1 MLKHIIKKI
10 LAMKKNITIISIF
23 LFITLSV
30 FSQKIETIDYG
41 TDYYNLKEVGYLD
54 FKMKCSSGWRINGT
68 LVPYML
74 ENDAPYS
81 SKGYANSKF
90 QSFLKSKDSQLEKM
104 YKKDLVKLGDE
115 FHKYHNHLYSGFKSG
130 SKKAFKYMKL
140 HLDKFEIISEYYKD
154 LYNYKLDKA
163 EEEKLIAAKMDS
175 ISKITSA
182 SINQTQS
189 DINNDEELNNLK
201 KSKIESINSI
211 STEYNVRIKQLETEK
226 KEKIAKLELSNYTE
240 RKNEIVKEYDPK
252 IVKLKTEKQSKIKD
266 AETFWDD
273 KINNRENEISIIIE
287 NKTSQIE
294 NSQIKAQNTERKE
307 TKSVNQL
314 EKEIEQIEI
323 NYEKAINDIDTKIKG
338 LFGK

>member
-1 MLKHIIKKI
+1 MR
-10 LAMKKNITIISIF
+10 KNITIIALLI
-23 LFITLSV
+23 LITLTG

-54 FKMKCSSGWRINGT
+54 FKMKQSSGWRINGT

-90 QSFLKSKDSQLEKM
+90 QSYLKSKDSQLEKM

-115 FHKYHNHLYSGFKSG
+115 FHKYHNRLYSGFKSG
-130 SKKAFKYMKL
+130 SKKAFNYMQL

-163 EEEKLIAAKMDS
+163 EEEKMIAAKMDS
-175 ISKITSA
+175 ISKTTSA
-182 SINQTQS
+182 NINQAQAE
-189 DINNDEELNNLK
+189 INNDEELNNLK
-201 KSKIESINSI
+201 KGKIESINSI
-211 STEYNVRIKQLETEK
+211 STEYNVKIKQLETEK
-226 KEKIAKLELSNYTE
+226 KEKIAKLELTNYTE
-240 RKNEIVKEYDPK
+240 RKNEIIKEYDPK
-252 IVKLKTEKQSKIKD
+252 IAKLKTEKQSKIKD

-273 KINNRENEISIIIE
+273 KISNREEEINIIIE

-294 NSQIKAQNTERKE
+294 NDQVKAQNAERKE
-307 TKSVNQL
+307 TKSVNKL
-314 EKEIEQIEI
+314 ENEIEQIKI
-323 NYEKAINDIDTKIKG
+323 NYEKAINDIDIKIKG

>member
-1 MLKHIIKKI
+1 
-10 LAMKKNITIISIF
+10 MKKNITIISLL
-23 LFITLSV
+23 LFVTFSV

-54 FKMKCSSGWRINGT
+54 FKMKCSSGWY
-68 LVPYML
+68 PSSL
-74 ENDAPYS
+74 ENDAVYNRN
-81 SKGYANSKF
+81 GYADSKF
-90 QSFLKSKDSQLEKM
+90 QATLKSKDNQLGNL

-115 FHKYHNHLYSGFKSG
+115 FHKYHNRLYSGFKSG
-130 SKKAFKYMKL
+130 SKKAFNYMKL
-140 HLDKFEIISEYYKD
+140 HLDKFEIISEYYRD

-163 EEEKLIAAKMDS
+163 EEEKMIATKMDS
-175 ISKITSA
+175 ISKTTSA
-182 SINQTQS
+182 NINQAQA

-211 STEYNVRIKQLETEK
+211 STEYNVKIKQLETEK

-252 IVKLKTEKQSKIKD
+252 IAKLKTEKQSKIKD

-273 KINNRENEISIIIE
+273 KINNREEEINIIIE

-294 NSQIKAQNTERKE
+294 NDQVKAQNAERKE

-314 EKEIEQIEI
+314 ENEIEQIEI
-323 NYEKAINDIDTKIKG
+323 NYEKAINDIDIKIKG